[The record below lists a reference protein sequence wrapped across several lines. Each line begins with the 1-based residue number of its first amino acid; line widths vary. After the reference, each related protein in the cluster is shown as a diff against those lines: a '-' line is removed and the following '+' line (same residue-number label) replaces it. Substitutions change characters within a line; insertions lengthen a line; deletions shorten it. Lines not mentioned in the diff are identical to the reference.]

1 MKFYIARDRD
11 NRLYL
16 YREKPFKGDSIFICQ
31 CYNTKPKH
39 WSELFELDESLFP
52 EVTWENTPQ
61 EIELNLINNEK

>member
-16 YREKPFKGDSIFICQ
+16 YREKPFKGDLIFICQ

-39 WSELFELDESLFP
+39 WSEYFEMYEEAALAGVKYTLD
-52 EVTWENTPQ
+52 
-61 EIELNLINNEK
+61 NLI